1 MLIAS
6 FNRKQWEVFAEVD
19 IMSTFCLLIWKYDRS
34 TTLHRRKVNVTS
46 TCMHMSIYVLQLFWR
61 LGDYGLKSCDQ
72 HNLEAMPLVLTTSLS
87 FYNLIPFWFGGI
99 SRWFDRATSP
109 RSWRKPWCWTK
120 GIKTWNFTKIVFETV
135 PIPCIELPLVNDACF
150 IPESW
155 SCGAALL
162 VLELRL
168 TLNFLVLTQVW
179 W

>member
-46 TCMHMSIYVLQLFWR
+46 KCMHVSIYVLQLFWR

-72 HNLEAMPLVLTTSLS
+72 HNLGEMPLVLTTSLS

-135 PIPCIELPLVNDACF
+135 PIPCIELPLVNDAGF

-155 SCGAALL
+155 SCGASLL